1 MRKARICLWFS
12 MAAAASFLLACTGG
26 KQKPCEEGVKDS
38 IAGALPDTA
47 FYGHLGEGTGM
58 SCLELVTDGGDTL
71 VLNKTDERTGDLGRI
86 LGEIANYTDR
96 YAITTCD
103 DNQSVCVAL
112 NISQMLQKKWQSD
125 TDRQRG
131 FRLEADGKAYSLS
144 GKRVYKGWSLCNCD
158 LVLAQEVGNDTLA
171 VLELSPDSLVLQGRK
186 GGEIEVFH
194 SI

>member
-1 MRKARICLWFS
+1 
-12 MAAAASFLLACTGG
+12 MAEMITVSGLNRYVRSLLDSDRFLSG
-26 KQKPCEEGVKDS
+26 
-38 IAGALPDTA
+38 IAI
-47 FYGHLGEGTGM
+47 
-58 SCLELVTDGGDTL
+58 
-71 VLNKTDERTGDLGRI
+71 K
-86 LGEIANYTDR
+86 GEIANYTDR

-144 GKRVYKGWSLCNCD
+144 GKRVYTGWSLCNCD